1 MKSIVALFV
10 VMLSCVSFAPGTD
23 SVLDFRA
30 EDLEGRPYLAHE
42 ELRGR
47 VVLLDFWATWC
58 GPCIKAFPKLNEL
71 RAEFG
76 ERGFEVLGVASY
88 SGTRE
93 DVNRFLERQSVDYPM
108 VMGSEDVIERFG
120 VVGYPTYFLV
130 DRKGRVKAI
139 YVGGLERELN
149 EIRSRIRN
157 LLEEE

>member
-58 GPCIKAFPKLNEL
+58 GPCIKAIPTLNRL
-71 RAEFG
+71 REEFHDS
-76 ERGFEVLGVASY
+76 GFEVVGMTSY
-88 SGTRE
+88 SGTAADIRQ
-93 DVNRFLERQSVDYPM
+93 FLERREAKYPI
-108 VMGSEDVIERFG
+108 VLADSDLIERFS

-130 DRKGRVKAI
+130 DRKGRIAEI
-139 YVGGLERELN
+139 YVGEIESQLN
-149 EIRSRIRN
+149 EVRARIRD
-157 LLEEE
+157 LLAD